1 MWNIRVNKLVRF
13 NQMSALKSYNL
24 KMLCLNDLLWWE
36 ARMVVI
42 VIISLYIKIEWF
54 LKTTHQKNV
63 VVFFFSKTW
72 GRLQQNQ
79 EIQITSS
86 KARKR
91 G

>member
-1 MWNIRVNKLVRF
+1 
-13 NQMSALKSYNL
+13 
-24 KMLCLNDLLWWE
+24 
-36 ARMVVI
+36 MVVI
-42 VIISLYIKIEWF
+42 VIISLCIKIEWF

-79 EIQITSS
+79 EIQITSR